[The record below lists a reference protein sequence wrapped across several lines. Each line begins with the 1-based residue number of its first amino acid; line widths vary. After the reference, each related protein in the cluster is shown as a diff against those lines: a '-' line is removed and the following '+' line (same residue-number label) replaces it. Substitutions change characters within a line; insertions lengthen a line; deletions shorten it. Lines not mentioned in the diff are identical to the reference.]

1 MSQPAWV
8 TIAATV
14 AGRRHRRQQVAGQD
28 VLRTAVI
35 AERWL
40 VVALADGAGS
50 APRGGLGADLA
61 TRAALGTMARHCAD
75 RERRGSWTAAREA
88 LAEALQAARRA
99 LEEEAAREGHPP
111 GHLATT
117 LLVVLA
123 APEGVAAAQ
132 IGDGAVVHGNAR
144 EEEWACLTRPMAG
157 EYLNE
162 TVFLTSEGALDRAQI
177 EHREQ
182 PVREL
187 AVFSDGLQMLALDM
201 TKAAPHPPFFRPM
214 FAWLAR
220 AGDPVQAGRE
230 LQAFLS
236 SPRVTERTDDDVSLC
251 LARWTG

>member
-1 MSQPAWV
+1 M
-8 TIAATV
+8 
-14 AGRRHRRQQVAGQD
+14 
-28 VLRTAVI
+28 LRTALI
-35 AERWL
+35 ADRWL
-40 VVALADGAGS
+40 LVALADGAGS
-50 APRGGLGADLA
+50 APHGGLGADLA

-75 RERRGSWTAAREA
+75 RTRRSQWQATREA
-88 LAEALQAARRA
+88 LAEALQAARGA
-99 LEEEAAREGHPP
+99 LEQEAWTAGFPLR
-111 GHLATT
+111 HLATT

-123 APEGVAAAQ
+123 TPEGVAAAQ

-144 EEEWACLTRPMAG
+144 QEQWSCLTRPMAG

-162 TVFLTSEGALDRAQI
+162 TVFLTSEDALDHAQI

-201 TKAAPHPPFFRPM
+201 GKGAPHPPFFRPV

-220 AGDPVQAGRE
+220 AGDLVQAGRD

-251 LARWTG
+251 LARWTGA